1 VWRDPAQHQQGASA
15 ALTSSPPNNTKQ
27 QRISSQLTLFHHY
40 HYTMATS
47 TRDAISSRADS
58 LHRERYSI
66 ARDFDHVLV
75 IMPSSIITRYVNGVF
90 EEVKGPPQAAY
101 EFEVNLKALHNMAY
115 FRRTIP
121 LCENKDKAT
130 YSTSELYDDDPRAWR
145 LWLEMLHGCLN
156 HMSYQAQIVTVWH
169 VLRIADKYDIN
180 PTCADAGRWFDQWFF
195 TQSASGLFTNNDA
208 VRQILYPC
216 HAFDHA
222 LGFAT
227 STMWLAYHC
236 AGHIAEKRPKEFEQH
251 PHLGLHRG
259 IERMYCGNLQS
270 ISSTNRQAEQLNA
283 ARGRLRSVLHRELY
297 DCVDRLLGR
306 ATCSL
311 KKDVLW
317 AYFFA
322 LNQTRSWPL
331 ERWAK
336 KYSIQQL
343 LENLEEFEYVD
354 PHPNGICSDRACG
367 QDFTL
372 VVRKAIDHTGSHF
385 DGLCLG
391 KTFFHIHRAY
401 HADCPQTV

>member
-1 VWRDPAQHQQGASA
+1 
-15 ALTSSPPNNTKQ
+15 
-27 QRISSQLTLFHHY
+27 
-40 HYTMATS
+40 MANS
-47 TRDAISSRADS
+47 IRDASRPRPDS

-66 ARDFDHVLV
+66 AHDFDHVLV

-90 EEVKGPPQAAY
+90 EDIKGPPQAAY
-101 EFEVNLKALHNMAY
+101 EFEVSLKALHSMAY

-121 LCENKDKAT
+121 LGENKDKAA
-130 YSTSELYDDDPRAWR
+130 YSTSELHDDDPRAWR

-195 TQSASGLFTNNDA
+195 TQSASGLFTSNDA
-208 VRQILYPC
+208 VRQILFPC

-270 ISSTNRQAEQLNA
+270 IPSTN
-283 ARGRLRSVLHRELY
+283 
-297 DCVDRLLGR
+297 
-306 ATCSL
+306 
-311 KKDVLW
+311 
-317 AYFFA
+317 
-322 LNQTRSWPL
+322 
-331 ERWAK
+331 
-336 KYSIQQL
+336 
-343 LENLEEFEYVD
+343 
-354 PHPNGICSDRACG
+354 
-367 QDFTL
+367 
-372 VVRKAIDHTGSHF
+372 
-385 DGLCLG
+385 
-391 KTFFHIHRAY
+391 
-401 HADCPQTV
+401 